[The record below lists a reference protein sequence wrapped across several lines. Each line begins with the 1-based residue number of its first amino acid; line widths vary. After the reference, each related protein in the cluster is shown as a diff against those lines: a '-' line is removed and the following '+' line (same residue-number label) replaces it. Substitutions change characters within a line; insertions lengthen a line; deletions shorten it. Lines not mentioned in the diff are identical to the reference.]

1 EEMAKIPDR
10 ATYQGE
16 TYVVWDPRRDYKFD
30 DTPERKKELGSVK
43 RGKYYIDPETGAPR
57 WLKDETIMGRLDETD
72 DGRPVKRDFD
82 APKTQVMGLIIDGV
96 LKRELNWSL
105 VLAGAVIA
113 VMLELC
119 GVSALAFA
127 VGVYVPIQYSTPIFI
142 GGLVRWGV

>member
-1 EEMAKIPDR
+1 
-10 ATYQGE
+10 
-16 TYVVWDPRRDYKFD
+16 
-30 DTPERKKELGSVK
+30 
-43 RGKYYIDPETGAPR
+43 
-57 WLKDETIMGRLDETD
+57 
-72 DGRPVKRDFD
+72 
-82 APKTQVMGLIIDGV
+82 VMGLIIDGV

-142 GGLVRWGV
+142 GGLVRWGVDRYTAKREAAAVAAISDPEARAQAEVEAIRKAETSPGVLLAAGLIAGGSLAGMLIAFFNFSDQLPKTLSQW